1 MGQEYILVEVQKLG
15 SWFLGSIA
23 ILKVSVVSG
32 RKMLLLQCSSFPQCT
47 SHFHLFHN
55 CSSLTP
61 YLTPSLTG
69 KPEVLTAFFHAVLI
83 SLSIHF
89 PTQLLVPRPLRSQFF
104 ATYSKALCSSL
115 PKHHC
120 STSIFLILLLCVFSL
135 SPNFFFFFSIIF
147 FSPGTPSL
155 AFWPSSLNIPLP
167 PPSFPGFFKPP
178 GYFSPTSVSSS
189 NIVVYQIIF
198 PFDLIF
204 YTIDIVFR
212 LER

>member
-1 MGQEYILVEVQKLG
+1 M
-15 SWFLGSIA
+15 FLLI
-23 ILKVSVVSG
+23 
-32 RKMLLLQCSSFPQCT
+32 LQCSSFPQCT
-47 SHFHLFHN
+47 SHFHLFYN

-61 YLTPSLTG
+61 YLIPSLTV

-120 STSIFLILLLCVFSL
+120 STSIFLILLLSVFSL
-135 SPNFFFFFSIIF
+135 SLQTFFFFSLF
-147 FSPGTPSL
+147 FSLLVPHHWL
-155 AFWPSSLNIPLP
+155 FDLLVIKYP

-189 NIVVYQIIF
+189 NVVFYQIIF
-198 PFDLIF
+198 PFDLNF